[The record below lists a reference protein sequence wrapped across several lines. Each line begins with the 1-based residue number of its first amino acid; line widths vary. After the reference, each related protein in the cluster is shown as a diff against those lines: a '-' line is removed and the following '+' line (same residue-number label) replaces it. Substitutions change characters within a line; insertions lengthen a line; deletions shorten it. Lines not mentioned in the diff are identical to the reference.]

1 LDIATELF
9 SIPEYKYPLLADVR
23 PVRIKKCGIIEKYV
37 RIFAKSSALTFL
49 GGVLNP

>member
-23 PVRIKKCGIIEKYV
+23 PVRIKNAE
-37 RIFAKSSALTFL
+37 L
-49 GGVLNP
+49 